1 MSEET
6 MASYN
11 KELEAS
17 FRKIE
22 EGDIIEAFTMEE
34 ICGAIKDCHNL
45 KAPGPDGFNFSFIK
59 KVWPFR

>member
-22 EGDIIEAFTMEE
+22 EGDIIEGTVIGVTESE
-34 ICGAIKDCHNL
+34 VILDL
-45 KAPGPDGFNFSFIK
+45 K
-59 KVWPFR
+59 

>member
-17 FRKIE
+17 FRKID
-22 EGDIIEAFTMEE
+22 EGDILKGNL
-34 ICGAIKDCHNL
+34 ICVTESEVIMDINYYA
-45 KAPGPDGFNFSFIK
+45 
-59 KVWPFR
+59 